1 MIINGVE
8 IFRREDDI
16 RYIISEKR
24 ITRDLDF
31 SEAIWVNAFC
41 DISVIYYSIG
51 GERKCLKELVYIE
64 SYIRKSEQGHIKV
77 LNIMEKEKEVY
88 SYLDGITL
96 CVIVSLEL
104 NFLFY
109 LYN

>member
-88 SYLDGITL
+88 SYRDGITL
-96 CVIVSLEL
+96 CVIVSHE
-104 NFLFY
+104 
-109 LYN
+109 